1 MTTKTINRLAL
12 GILASAACVASANGA
27 LAQGTF
33 ADKAVKQLEGVW
45 VTTDGSR
52 TIEFAVRN
60 NAAVFEDAVRPGVK
74 MAGGYGPGERGASYV
89 LMYPERLACSYNV
102 SFPSQE
108 KGNEMILTLVRA
120 EPKEQA
126 HRCIVGTVK
135 RSR

>member
-1 MTTKTINRLAL
+1 MIRTHKIVVVALA
-12 GILASAACVASANGA
+12 GA
-27 LAQGTF
+27 LAGFISTAASAQGTF
-33 ADKAVKQLEGVW
+33 ADKAVKQLEGIW

-60 NAAVFEDAVRPGVK
+60 NAPMFEDAVRPGIK
-74 MAGGYGPGERGASYV
+74 MSGGYGAGERGAAYE
-89 LMYPERLACSYNV
+89 LRYPQSLSCSYNIA
-102 SFPSQE
+102 FPSQE
-108 KGNEMILTLVRA
+108 KGNEMIMMLVRA

>member
-1 MTTKTINRLAL
+1 MLRMRKIVVVALA
-12 GILASAACVASANGA
+12 GAVAGFISTAAC
-27 LAQGTF
+27 AQGTF
-33 ADKAVKQLEGVW
+33 ADKAVKLEGIW

-60 NAAVFEDAVRPGVK
+60 NAPIFEDAVRPGIK
-74 MAGGYGPGERGASYV
+74 MSGGYGAGQRGAAYE
-89 LMYPERLACSYNV
+89 LRYPESLSCSYNIA
-102 SFPSQE
+102 FPSQE
-108 KGNEMILTLVRA
+108 KGNEMIMMLVRA